1 MAIQLKAYKFR
12 LYPTPD
18 QEVLLNK
25 TFGCVRFVWN
35 KLVENFNSWNPD
47 FTPPPLNDKIL
58 KDTPEF
64 NFLNEVS
71 AAALQGKKL
80 DFDETKKQYFSKTRK
95 KKIGK
100 PKFKSRK
107 GRQSYKLTGETR
119 FRLDQKNNTIRI
131 EKIGKIPIRL
141 DRIIPED
148 VNYRSVTIS
157 KTPSGKYYASILVK
171 INIEPKRLTGKMVG
185 IDLGLK
191 DLFIFSNGEKVDNPK
206 HFRENQAK
214 LKRAQ
219 QHLSRKKKGSAR
231 RDRQR
236 IKVARIH
243 EKIMNKR
250 KDLLHKTS
258 NQLVTN
264 YDVICVEDLNVSGMV
279 KNHCLAKAITDAS
292 WSSFMI
298 MLEYKCNW
306 YGKTLVKIDRFY
318 PSSKTCGH
326 CGYKLKEIDLDTR
339 EWQCPECGTHHDR
352 DINAAI
358 NILNKGF
365 TDLCGTELEFTGIS
379 KKPVSV
385 ESIEYR
391 RGENV
396 SGQLVVPV
404 LDEASRNLLNSEF

>member
-1 MAIQLKAYKFR
+1 VEIYK
-12 LYPTPD
+12 
-18 QEVLLNK
+18 
-25 TFGCVRFVWN
+25 
-35 KLVENFNSWNPD
+35 S
-47 FTPPPLNDKIL
+47 
-58 KDTPEF
+58 
-64 NFLNEVS
+64 
-71 AAALQGKKL
+71 
-80 DFDETKKQYFSKTRK
+80 RK
-95 KKIGK
+95 KKLGK
-100 PKFKSRK
+100 PNFKNKKS
-107 GRQSYKLTGETR
+107 RQSY
-119 FRLDQKNNTIRI
+119 RLPGKKFTFNQESSTIRI
-131 EKIGKIPIRL
+131 EKIGKISIRL
-141 DRIIPED
+141 DQKIPED
-148 VNYRSVTIS
+148 AEYRSVTIS

-292 WSSFMI
+292 WSSFVT

-326 CGYKLKEIDLDTR
+326 CGYKLSKLDLGTR

-352 DINAAI
+352 DINAAK
-358 NILNKGF
+358 NILAKGF
-365 TDLCGTELEFTGIS
+365 SDLTGQPIEFPGIS
-379 KKPVSV
+379 EKPGSV

-391 RGENV
+391 RGKNV

-404 LDEASRNLLNSEF
+404 LDEASRTLFSTGFPTTSHFYEVWTGLKQS